1 MSFFGIDF
9 GTTNSTAVNYVPG
22 ARHAQ
27 RYGDDAGRPYPS
39 IVAIDRATG
48 RALSGRYVWEHHEEL
63 SQSGRYHI
71 VHSIKRVLGKGHQV
85 WPTQERSWTPEDVAA
100 EILRQLS
107 ERAHRLGAP
116 HISRA
121 AVTIPVNFPACA
133 RKALRAA
140 ATKAGIEVTTFIKE
154 PTAALIRHLPKV
166 KHLHYVGVFDWG
178 GGTLDISILEISNNR
193 VFERATMGINS
204 AGDDIDLTLAR
215 AVHARVMEQR
225 GDSKQFEEMS
235 PQDQD
240 QLRTRCE
247 IAKCWMSS
255 RSSVPILMQS
265 YGGQELAVPVD
276 LPWFESIISRR
287 VDDAIELLAK
297 TLSAVPLSS
306 DELDLLI
313 VIGGSSKLRVLHER
327 MQSDPRFQAKF
338 QPAEDAEWDVAH
350 GAAIVD
356 SLPGAYETAES
367 IGIIL
372 SDGTFYTIV
381 RPHETA
387 YESPREAGLALVEDA
402 RQANIIL
409 ARADARSV
417 NGDASNMQRILEL
430 GVPTAGFDAEI
441 IQVRY
446 DITPDLV
453 FSVQAQSHALGKES
467 NVVQEY
473 GNLRFAYRIPESI

>member
-9 GTTNSTAVNYVPG
+9 GTTNSAAVNYVPG
-22 ARHAQ
+22 GAHAQ

-63 SQSGRYHI
+63 ARGGRHHI
-71 VHSIKRVLGKGHQV
+71 IHSIKRALGKSHQV
-85 WPTQERSWTPEDVAA
+85 WPTQERPWTPEDVAA
-100 EILRQLS
+100 EILKQLS
-107 ERAHRLGAP
+107 ERAHKLGAT

-121 AVTIPVNFPACA
+121 AVTIPVGFPAAA

-140 ATKAGIEVTTFIKE
+140 ATKAGIKIATFIKE

-178 GGTLDISILEISNNR
+178 GGTLDISILEIINNR
-193 VFERATMGINS
+193 VFERATMGKNS
-204 AGDDIDLTLAR
+204 AGDDIDLDLAK
-215 AVHARVMEQR
+215 AVHARVMDQR
-225 GDSKQFEEMS
+225 GDSKKFEEMS

-247 IAKCWMSS
+247 IAKCSLSGRPAAW
-255 RSSVPILMQS
+255 VLMQS
-265 YGGQELAVPVD
+265 YGGRELAIEVD
-276 LPWFESIISRR
+276 RTWFESIIRRR
-287 VDDAIELLAK
+287 VDDAIELLAQ

-306 DELDLLI
+306 DELDRLI
-313 VIGGSSKLRVLHER
+313 VIGGSSKLRLLHER
-327 MQSDPRFQAKF
+327 LQTDPRFQAKF
-338 QPAEDAEWDVAH
+338 QSAEDAEWDVAH

-356 SLPGAYETAES
+356 SLPGGYETAES

-372 SDGTFYTIV
+372 SDGTFYSIV
-381 RPHETA
+381 GPHEQP
-387 YESPREAGLALVEDA
+387 YESPREAAVALVEDA

-409 ARADARSV
+409 ARADPGNR
-417 NGDASNMQRILEL
+417 NGDVSNARRILEL
-430 GVPTAGFDAEI
+430 GVATAGFDAETI
-441 IQVRY
+441 RVRY
-446 DITPDLV
+446 SITPDLV
-453 FSVQAQSHALGKES
+453 FSVEAQSHALGKES
-467 NVVQEY
+467 NVFKEY